1 MKRFKTKTGVT
12 SGKKERSW
20 TASERKRE
28 GERKDQPKWQGETQH
43 LQDTQVMI
51 GRIQDL
57 LATGTRHRLSG
68 THTPDICPMKE
79 WIEAPHLGKPKT
91 VEIDI
96 INIDTR
102 SILPR
107 NVTPLRGRSRMGGT
121 GTLTEEVGAL
131 PDTTIQESWMAAVG
145 GIKKSY
151 ADFLSPLRGVS

>member
-1 MKRFKTKTGVT
+1 
-12 SGKKERSW
+12 
-20 TASERKRE
+20 
-28 GERKDQPKWQGETQH
+28 
-43 LQDTQVMI
+43 
-51 GRIQDL
+51 
-57 LATGTRHRLSG
+57 
-68 THTPDICPMKE
+68 MKE

-102 SILPR
+102 SILLR
-107 NVTPLRGRSRMGGT
+107 NVTPLRGRSKMGGT

-151 ADFLSPLRGVS
+151 TDFLSPLRGVS